1 MGVRE
6 RERSVRMVS
15 RYLTGLSR
23 CYSTQLGRRVGV
35 WGASFDQGQP
45 HRGTT
50 EAPRLLREAGLIQTL
65 VQQGLEVR
73 DFGDEVM
80 SREEKDTVRTRQ
92 EAVSRYSRVVHDKVL
107 SILSD
112 QRLALTLGGDHS
124 VALGSLAGSLAHCQ
138 DTVVVWVDAHTDI
151 NTMSTSNSG
160 NMHGMPVSFNI
171 PQLREDFT
179 HADLSWLQPRLKA
192 ARLVYIGLRDVEREE
207 RRALERLNIPAYF
220 MSDVDRLGL
229 TRVVEDSLQRVDSEA
244 SRRIHLSFDIDALD
258 PSEAPATGTP
268 VRGGLTLR
276 EGMTLCDMLHSTGRL
291 QAVDLVEINPL
302 LVTRQHEVDRTV
314 QAALHLIYSALG
326 LRDVV
331 SFHQ

>member
-1 MGVRE
+1 MTLF
-6 RERSVRMVS
+6 SV
-15 RYLTGLSR
+15 
-23 CYSTQLGRRVGV
+23 
-35 WGASFDQGQP
+35 
-45 HRGTT
+45 
-50 EAPRLLREAGLIQTL
+50 
-65 VQQGLEVR
+65 
-73 DFGDEVM
+73 
-80 SREEKDTVRTRQ
+80 K
-92 EAVSRYSRVVHDKVL
+92 
-107 SILSD
+107 
-112 QRLALTLGGDHS
+112 
-124 VALGSLAGSLAHCQ
+124 

-229 TRVVEDSLQRVDSEA
+229 TRVVEDGLQRVDSEA

-268 VRGGLTLR
+268 VRTEMDVIVDTLYILMPHHFIV
-276 EGMTLCDMLHSTGRL
+276 ETLQFRL
-291 QAVDLVEINPL
+291 SHFTTIWPCFT
-302 LVTRQHEVDRTV
+302 TRYC
-314 QAALHLIYSALG
+314 LNIKW
-326 LRDVV
+326 
-331 SFHQ
+331 